1 MTVQIFEV
9 EIWSD
14 EVTEMEALDMWPSWK
29 GNPAGLTWFLGF

>member
-14 EVTEMEALDMWPSWK
+14 DVTEMEALDMV
-29 GNPAGLTWFLGF
+29 ALLER